1 LLGSVTIAQGGVL
14 PNIHAT
20 LLPQKSKKANA
31 SQELITNVDA
41 LKSPFPRHLRQ
52 HAQNSP
58 SVGSAS
64 TRPALNSAEDA
75 QRTIRPLPGHSAPR
89 WQFTASTAAAAA
101 TSSEVSVSPV
111 GSSAQQNSALDF
123 GYIRPASYRLPAG
136 YPSSV
141 QPIRARP
148 YPTGGDSRFI
158 PGSTLP
164 THIVPSG
171 ISRTNAADSGSQ
183 CHLQNWYLVLD
194 TVKGHV
200 SVHGNS
206 VNSEG
211 VYVVRRSS
219 AILQTLSDRSLVT
232 AKGSCYKLVG
242 PANVDMMQLKG
253 FPEHLIPYFA
263 DGFPHNWRQLLD
275 SFLGKPA
282 SAGYAK
288 AQSTHTLGTEA
299 IVARPKTAS
308 IKHSESFE
316 EPRSAILPSSS
327 GLRGSTFNNQT
338 LSPESP
344 SVQSRAQ
351 GNPSSVY
358 SSGSS
363 LFASRKFVSNF
374 SPKARRASGGDQNE
388 AKFDSTTLQEEGE
401 GDELEQ
407 IAETPFV
414 SISGTKPVDLL
425 SLGSETES
433 AFEHRSKRLTHRV
446 SFSKENESDLNEL
459 LDKSAASI
467 ASTRTITPSAS
478 ASKRRPSRKVIDNSD
493 ELNGQKENPLIEAV
507 SDPKMIA
514 DSEIDGITSIDT
526 PPKPPRQKVV
536 KANLAR
542 RTSTRRL
549 SRETSTLL
557 PSVRQSNSATKASP
571 VSTPPNH
578 KPSPAKA
585 AAIASSKR
593 VSRSSISRITRS
605 AQKGLLVSDEQV
617 TDGSQTSEGSLISGT
632 DTEAGLVTA
641 AQDNAESTK
650 AAVAE
655 AVEEPFDDMK
665 LNLGGNTD
673 ESEEP
678 SVGKPSVTP
687 KRRVRVPGQASA
699 RKVISDSSDG
709 ESQLETPLTKHSEA
723 ESQNQQELKTPR
735 SGIKWKTGR
744 RYFRY
749 KEPET
754 NSSSITR
761 SGRKVRKPQDWWA
774 NAQDHLAGSGNS
786 HKECNIKYKWGSGD
800 AMVVKGGKRMRLSD
814 FYLQG
819 GDEIALFNEEA
830 PDTNEVDDGL
840 EEQKSE

>member
-1 LLGSVTIAQGGVL
+1 MLSVRYGHFQAIV
-14 PNIHAT
+14 
-20 LLPQKSKKANA
+20 
-31 SQELITNVDA
+31 
-41 LKSPFPRHLRQ
+41 HL
-52 HAQNSP
+52 
-58 SVGSAS
+58 
-64 TRPALNSAEDA
+64 
-75 QRTIRPLPGHSAPR
+75 
-89 WQFTASTAAAAA
+89 
-101 TSSEVSVSPV
+101 
-111 GSSAQQNSALDF
+111 AQQNSALDF

-263 DGFPHNWRQLLD
+263 DGEFGQKDID
-275 SFLGKPA
+275 SKTFARDK
-282 SAGYAK
+282 
-288 AQSTHTLGTEA
+288 H
-299 IVARPKTAS
+299 IVA
-308 IKHSESFE
+308 I
-316 EPRSAILPSSS
+316 
-327 GLRGSTFNNQT
+327 GQT
-338 LSPESP
+338 E
-344 SVQSRAQ
+344 
-351 GNPSSVY
+351 
-358 SSGSS
+358 
-363 LFASRKFVSNF
+363 
-374 SPKARRASGGDQNE
+374 
-388 AKFDSTTLQEEGE
+388 
-401 GDELEQ
+401 
-407 IAETPFV
+407 
-414 SISGTKPVDLL
+414 
-425 SLGSETES
+425 
-433 AFEHRSKRLTHRV
+433 
-446 SFSKENESDLNEL
+446 
-459 LDKSAASI
+459 
-467 ASTRTITPSAS
+467 
-478 ASKRRPSRKVIDNSD
+478 
-493 ELNGQKENPLIEAV
+493 
-507 SDPKMIA
+507 
-514 DSEIDGITSIDT
+514 
-526 PPKPPRQKVV
+526 
-536 KANLAR
+536 
-542 RTSTRRL
+542 
-549 SRETSTLL
+549 
-557 PSVRQSNSATKASP
+557 
-571 VSTPPNH
+571 
-578 KPSPAKA
+578 
-585 AAIASSKR
+585 
-593 VSRSSISRITRS
+593 
-605 AQKGLLVSDEQV
+605 
-617 TDGSQTSEGSLISGT
+617 
-632 DTEAGLVTA
+632 
-641 AQDNAESTK
+641 
-650 AAVAE
+650 
-655 AVEEPFDDMK
+655 
-665 LNLGGNTD
+665 
-673 ESEEP
+673 
-678 SVGKPSVTP
+678 
-687 KRRVRVPGQASA
+687 
-699 RKVISDSSDG
+699 KVISDSSDG

>member
-1 LLGSVTIAQGGVL
+1 MWTRLNLRFRGTCASMPRTHLL
-14 PNIHAT
+14 
-20 LLPQKSKKANA
+20 
-31 SQELITNVDA
+31 
-41 LKSPFPRHLRQ
+41 
-52 HAQNSP
+52 
-58 SVGSAS
+58 
-64 TRPALNSAEDA
+64 
-75 QRTIRPLPGHSAPR
+75 
-89 WQFTASTAAAAA
+89 
-101 TSSEVSVSPV
+101 
-111 GSSAQQNSALDF
+111 ALDF

-242 PANVDMMQLKG
+242 PANGVKELDL
-253 FPEHLIPYFA
+253 A
-263 DGFPHNWRQLLD
+263 DNKVGAER
-275 SFLGKPA
+275 
-282 SAGYAK
+282 
-288 AQSTHTLGTEA
+288 
-299 IVARPKTAS
+299 
-308 IKHSESFE
+308 
-316 EPRSAILPSSS
+316 
-327 GLRGSTFNNQT
+327 TF
-338 LSPESP
+338 S
-344 SVQSRAQ
+344 
-351 GNPSSVY
+351 
-358 SSGSS
+358 
-363 LFASRKFVSNF
+363 
-374 SPKARRASGGDQNE
+374 
-388 AKFDSTTLQEEGE
+388 
-401 GDELEQ
+401 
-407 IAETPFV
+407 
-414 SISGTKPVDLL
+414 
-425 SLGSETES
+425 
-433 AFEHRSKRLTHRV
+433 
-446 SFSKENESDLNEL
+446 
-459 LDKSAASI
+459 
-467 ASTRTITPSAS
+467 
-478 ASKRRPSRKVIDNSD
+478 
-493 ELNGQKENPLIEAV
+493 
-507 SDPKMIA
+507 
-514 DSEIDGITSIDT
+514 
-526 PPKPPRQKVV
+526 
-536 KANLAR
+536 
-542 RTSTRRL
+542 
-549 SRETSTLL
+549 
-557 PSVRQSNSATKASP
+557 
-571 VSTPPNH
+571 
-578 KPSPAKA
+578 
-585 AAIASSKR
+585 
-593 VSRSSISRITRS
+593 
-605 AQKGLLVSDEQV
+605 
-617 TDGSQTSEGSLISGT
+617 
-632 DTEAGLVTA
+632 
-641 AQDNAESTK
+641 
-650 AAVAE
+650 
-655 AVEEPFDDMK
+655 
-665 LNLGGNTD
+665 GNTD